1 MIYETDK
8 YTYNFQQFKMIR
20 SFGDSI
26 LNGKITLDEV
36 DKKSNLLENILEF
49 SNRARLRAQVGKK
62 KNRELILNAF
72 KSEIYSLKLI

>member
-1 MIYETDK
+1 MIYETNK

-62 KNRELILNAF
+62 KNGELILNAF

>member
-1 MIYETDK
+1 MIYETNK

-62 KNRELILNAF
+62 KNRELILNPF

>member
-1 MIYETDK
+1 
-8 YTYNFQQFKMIR
+8 MIR

-49 SNRARLRAQVGKK
+49 SNRARLRAQAGKK